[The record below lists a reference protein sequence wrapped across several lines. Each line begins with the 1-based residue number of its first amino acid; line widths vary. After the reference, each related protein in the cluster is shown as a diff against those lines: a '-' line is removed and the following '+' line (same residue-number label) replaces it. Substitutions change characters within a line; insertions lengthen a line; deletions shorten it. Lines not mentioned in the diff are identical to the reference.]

1 MKKLLLVDD
10 DPFSLKMLEDMFR
23 KDWRIINET
32 TVERILEQC
41 KNDPPALILLNGTL
55 RRTAGESTF
64 LAIREQVPDIPVIAY
79 TPANMVKLGREMVKR
94 GAFWNLTTPLNTLDL
109 EHIMDIAMQMRD
121 YRQRVLDTRRDFEQ
135 LEEGIARMSV
145 PLQENLPAHFTFDQD
160 ELLQN
165 IVDLLADVL
174 QVETVSLMLLDQ
186 RTGEL
191 RIKAA
196 KGLNSTVIR
205 STVKRLGEGIS
216 GWVAREG
223 KPLYVKN
230 VEKDENFNESPYFE
244 QYSSKSLICVPV
256 KAGNKVIGVLN
267 ANNKWSGEP
276 FEEHELYLAMI
287 FAHILL
293 LTIMNAQLHFDRER
307 VYMRETRLSQMHRK
321 ITATLEPKTMF
332 HTTLDECCSTFE
344 ADSAFLFLLDEKAT
358 SLTAFCYSG
367 NIFTESSLSPS
378 LLRQWLSRRHD
389 PILMIGEPSQP
400 EFQLLTGI
408 TGQEIRCWISVPLVI
423 QDKMVGS
430 LELAGSDTKRF
441 READKQSL
449 GRVGQH
455 AALAINN
462 ARLYEKLLNSIKE
475 ISEARKEVAR
485 VRRGQFL

>member
-10 DPFSLKMLEDMFR
+10 DPFSLKLLEDLFK

-32 TVERILEQC
+32 TIERILDQC
-41 KNDPPALILLNGTL
+41 KKDPPSLILLNGSL

-64 LAIREQVPDIPVIAY
+64 IAVREAVPEIPVVVY
-79 TPANMVKLGREMVKR
+79 TPSNMVKLGREMVKR
-94 GAFWNLTTPLNTLDL
+94 GAFWNLTTPLNTTDL
-109 EHIMDIAMQMRD
+109 EHIMDIAIQIQD
-121 YRQRVLDTRRDFEQ
+121 YRQRVVDSRRDFEQ
-135 LEEGIARMSV
+135 LEEGIARISV
-145 PLQENLPAHFTFDQD
+145 PLQDNLPAHFTFDQD
-160 ELLQN
+160 ELLQS

-174 QVETVSLMLLDQ
+174 QVETVSLMLLDS

-196 KGLNSTVIR
+196 KGLSSTVIR
-205 STVKRLGEGIS
+205 NTVKRIGEGIS
-216 GWVAREG
+216 GWVVREG

-230 VEKDENFNESPYFE
+230 VEKDENFTESPYFE
-244 QYSSKSLICVPV
+244 QYSSKSLVCVPV
-256 KAGNKVIGVLN
+256 KAGNRVIGVLN
-267 ANNKWSGEP
+267 ANNKWNGEP
-276 FEEHELYLAMI
+276 FEEHELYLVTI

-344 ADSAFLFLLDEKAT
+344 ADSAFLFLLDEKAANL
-358 SLTAFCYSG
+358 SGFCYSG
-367 NIFTESSLSPS
+367 NIFTESTLSPN
-378 LLRQWLSRRHD
+378 LLRQWLSRRHE
-389 PILMIGEPSQP
+389 PVIVTGEPAQP

-408 TGQEIRCWISVPLVI
+408 TGQEIRCWISVPLII
-423 QDKMVGS
+423 QEKMVGS
-430 LELAGSDTKRF
+430 LELASSDPKRF

-449 GRVGQH
+449 SRVGQH

-485 VRRGQFL
+485 VRRGQYL